1 VRNCITTSNQLTMK
15 KFLLLFFTL
24 TLFSTH
30 AQDSLTAAHKEVITN
45 FINDVKWNDRE
56 ALAKRI
62 SFPFKREYPLP
73 AIKNK
78 AEFLKRYDEVF
89 DTKLV
94 GQITKSDP
102 GHDWYAGGYH
112 GIMFSDGQVWIDYD
126 GSLLGVNYQ
135 TAAEAKI
142 KEQLITKD
150 KKSVNPSV
158 SQFTR
163 PVHILKTAKYLVRI
177 DDVGHANYRYTAWNA
192 SAKMTDKP
200 NIIITNGEYKPDGSG
215 GNHSYI
221 FKNNGY
227 TYECQIVVVGK
238 DNDAAANL
246 IVYKGNEQVLFQAA
260 TIIVK

>member
-1 VRNCITTSNQLTMK
+1 MKTLLT
-15 KFLLLFFTL
+15 LLLTL
-24 TLFSTH
+24 TLISAQ
-30 AQDSLTAAHKEVITN
+30 AQDSLTAAHKEVITD

-62 SFPFKREYPLP
+62 SFPFKREYPIP
-73 AIKNK
+73 SIKNK

-102 GHDWYAGGYH
+102 GHDWYAGGYR
-112 GIMFSDGQVWIDYD
+112 GIMFSDGQVWLEYHD
-126 GSLLGVNYQ
+126 GSLLAVNYQ
-135 TAAEAKI
+135 SAAEAKI
-142 KEQLITKD
+142 KEELIAKD
-150 KKSVNPSV
+150 KKSVHPSV

-163 PVHILKTAKYLVRI
+163 PVHVLKTAKYLARI

-227 TYECQIVVVGK
+227 TYECQIVFVGA
-238 DNDAAANL
+238 DDDAPANL
-246 IVYKGNEQVLFQAA
+246 IVYKGNQQILFQPAE
-260 TIIVK
+260 IIVK